1 MDGEVGKLPLLAEQ
15 TLNNSRNMWQP
26 MCIAAS
32 DRDTNEAVMGGLS
45 NRTALLAGGAL
56 AAALFGASIAT
67 AQDVTAPLAD
77 QPAAGAAEAGQV
89 DFTDHQTVLRRPS
102 VSVRSDVAQRF
113 GPTTDTVEEPST
125 TPRRLEVEFAA
136 GDGDL
141 DVSFAQRASLGSNA
155 DGDINRAGRGSE
167 VRIGRGLVARDETE
181 NQQGSSTY
189 MFVASDN
196 EALTWQPGQRSE
208 MGSQGSS
215 LQLQDRVTVGD
226 MSVGVTYERNGVQA
240 SLAYVEREEAT
251 TVGTQTF
258 NQDESFTG
266 LTVTMRR

>member
-1 MDGEVGKLPLLAEQ
+1 
-15 TLNNSRNMWQP
+15 
-26 MCIAAS
+26 
-32 DRDTNEAVMGGLS
+32 MGGLVN

-56 AAALFGASIAT
+56 VAALFGASVAAAQEAPASAPNQHAAT
-67 AQDVTAPLAD
+67 
-77 QPAAGAAEAGQV
+77 EAGQV
-89 DFTDHQTVLRRPS
+89 DFTDTQTVLRRS
-102 VSVRSDVAQRF
+102 NVSVRSDVAQRF
-113 GPTTDTVEEPST
+113 GPATETQETTQG
-125 TPRRLEVEFAA
+125 PRRVEVEFAA

-141 DVSFAQRASLGSNA
+141 DVSFAQRASLGAGS

-167 VRIGRGLVARDETE
+167 VRIGRGLVGRDE
-181 NQQGSSTY
+181 NQNPQSTSTY

-208 MGSQGSS
+208 LGSQGPS
-215 LQLQDRVTVGD
+215 LQLQDRVQVGD

-258 NQDESFTG
+258 NQNESFTG